1 MQKLY
6 TFFSA
11 SPQRWQKLVKNLEK
25 KKVLKSLSDT
35 RWSARID
42 AVSAVHDGYSDVL
55 ASLEEIIN
63 DSTQTNDTRLEAR
76 SLQEKLA
83 QFNNIFLL
91 MVWNDILSKIHAS
104 NLTLQKEK
112 IHLGIVVDLL
122 DSSGLF
128 KQFERSILCVFG

>member
-1 MQKLY
+1 M
-6 TFFSA
+6 
-11 SPQRWQKLVKNLEK
+11 KNLEK